1 MKASIVR
8 PDLKVPVIIFVTYW
22 MGNQFGRR
30 RLVDDQPSRNKRKS
44 RHEPRQAVLSPSLM
58 VVVGIVPVTVIFR
71 SRVKR
76 VSSLEFGVELV
87 LSEI

>member
-1 MKASIVR
+1 
-8 PDLKVPVIIFVTYW
+8 
-22 MGNQFGRR
+22 
-30 RLVDDQPSRNKRKS
+30 
-44 RHEPRQAVLSPSLM
+44 M